1 MTVNQEIAWAILAAV
16 GVLGLLTL
24 IAAYLMIGIAWQ
36 EFQRSADLPAPGE
49 PRATAFTLIGYA
61 LAQKC
66 PRCGQGR
73 ISNSI
78 FQMNQTCSVCG
89 VVFWKNDGEWL
100 GPLVIN
106 YSVGLAAAL
115 AVWAVLV
122 MFDFSAVVQVIIPA
136 LAVAAAVIA
145 VTPWTRS
152 FWTLFLYL
160 NGELIADPPTR
171 GAASERGK

>member
-1 MTVNQEIAWAILAAV
+1 MTVNQEIALAILAAV

-24 IAAYLMIGIAWQ
+24 IAAYLMVGIAWQ
-36 EFQRSADLPAPGE
+36 EFQRSADRPGRGE
-49 PRATAFTLIGYA
+49 RRASAFTLIGYA

-66 PRCGQGR
+66 PQCGRGK
-73 ISNSI
+73 ISTSI

-89 VVFWKNDGEWL
+89 VVFWKNEGEWL

-115 AVWAVLV
+115 AAWAVLV
-122 MFDFSAVVQVIIPA
+122 MFDFSALIQIVIPA
-136 LAVAAAVIA
+136 FAVVAAIIA

-160 NGELIADPPTR
+160 NGELAADQ
-171 GAASERGK
+171 